1 MKKTK
6 KTKQKSPTPS
16 LSICEV
22 TDSERHA
29 YINVKGLV
37 SENPSA
43 VNVLK
48 AFVNDLAEIPQI
60 ISSIKVD
67 MFLPKSFIKINL
79 NLFLFLEVVTLFS

>member
-1 MKKTK
+1 MSILKKTK

-29 YINVKGLV
+29 YLNVKGLV

-60 ISSIKVD
+60 ISSIKSSHV
-67 MFLPKSFIKINL
+67 SAKIFYQN
-79 NLFLFLEVVTLFS
+79 